1 MPCTVRLLT
10 PLVVNGLDQPLP
22 EGAVALMDDTCVA
35 AFALADGVEH
45 RVRLNPYRLY
55 RLVEVVNRDG
65 DGIPVDAAPDEEEL
79 HRLVCDSICPSITG
93 DNVEPDGHGP
103 DGAPSWML
111 VLGLV

>member
-10 PLVVNGLDQPLP
+10 SLAVSGLDQPIP
-22 EGAVALMDDTCVA
+22 EGAVAAMDDRCTATFV
-35 AFALADGVEH
+35 LKDGVER

-55 RLVEVVNRDG
+55 RLIEVVDARG

-79 HRLVCDSICPSITG
+79 QHLVCDSICPSITG